1 MSATTTLATTKF
13 LTSAT
18 STSLTDQRNIS
29 AATLLQRSE
38 QTATGNNNNLAFL
51 TQQLG
56 KQQQLHL
63 NNAATSAT
71 AFKSFNATESA
82 ALEAL
87 WFNNMFAT
95 PNAIGNGGGNALAS
109 QLRFNPLLQQQHLQ
123 QQQQTSAFVQQL
135 MLQQNQQQLVSS
147 ATTNN
152 LAQTQLSTMV
162 NSEVD
167 YFFK

>member
-1 MSATTTLATTKF
+1 M

-18 STSLTDQRNIS
+18 PSTLANATDQRNIA

-38 QTATGNNNNLAFL
+38 ITATGNNNNLAFL

-95 PNAIGNGGGNALAS
+95 SNVIGNGGGNALAT
-109 QLRFNPLLQQQHLQ
+109 QLRFNPLLQQQQQQEHFQ
-123 QQQQTSAFVQQL
+123 QQQASAFVQQL
-135 MLQQNQQQLVSS
+135 MLHQNQQQLVSS

-152 LAQTQLSTMV
+152 LAQTQLPTMA